1 MGKWKRYFI
10 KKFIKIISQ
19 RLFAILNYFKGAHEI
34 NVHREYNKLS
44 KEGLKDMPYRKDM
57 ACQKFLYPNHK

>member
-44 KEGLKDMPYRKDM
+44 KEGLKDMPY
-57 ACQKFLYPNHK
+57 

>member
-19 RLFAILNYFKGAHEI
+19 KYI
-34 NVHREYNKLS
+34 EYNKLS
-44 KEGLKDMPYRKDM
+44 KEGLKDMPYRKYM